1 MNKTKQSVLLVL
13 GGLLLS
19 LSVMAQSVSL
29 NLVNVTVKKAITE
42 LKEKSGYSFV
52 YVSNDIDTQRI
63 ISVKANDLPSA
74 INQIIEGQDLT
85 YEIQGKNII
94 ISKKL
99 PQTITGTGLTKT
111 VKGYVL
117 DEKGEPLPG
126 ATVQVGNTSR
136 GVLTDLDGAYEIQVA
151 PTEQLVFSFVGMQ
164 PQLVNVTDQKVINI
178 ELSEE
183 NNELEEAVA
192 VAFGKQK
199 KESVIGAITSIDVK
213 ELKVPSSDLTT
224 ALAGNM
230 AGLVAFSRSGE
241 PGQDNTDFF
250 IRGVATFEGN
260 TTPLILIDNIELS
273 ATDLARLQPDDI
285 ASFSVMKD
293 ATATAL
299 YGARGANGVILVTTK
314 RGVEGPVKVFARLEN
329 AISAPTRTIELAD
342 NVTYMKLANEAAL
355 TRDPSADLLYT
366 KDKIANTGRPGSN
379 PYIYPNN
386 DWYDMLF
393 NDYATSQRA
402 TINLTGGGKVAQYY
416 VSMGL
421 TRDNGILK
429 VDHRNSFNNNIDSK
443 NYTVR
448 ANIDI
453 NVTKTTKMGVRITG
467 NFDDYSGPIN
477 GGSEVYN
484 QVMHANP
491 VMFPAYYE
499 PDPAHTFTQHILFGN
514 YGLAT
519 YTNPYAEMVKGY
531 KDRNRSQILAVLDL
545 NQDLEFITK
554 GLSASAMLN
563 ISRLSS
569 FSTSR
574 YYKPFYYSLG
584 FYDSFTGKYT
594 LDEINSNG
602 TEYLGYYPGA
612 KSMTNTLYTE
622 MRLNYNRTF
631 GGHGLSGLLVFTT
644 HESLIADSSVTSLAQ
659 SLPSR
664 NAGLAGRFTYNWKSR
679 YFAEFNFGYNGSER
693 FAAKH
698 RWGFFP
704 SAGLAW
710 MISNEDFWKPL
721 KKTVNTL
728 KLRYTYGLVGNDNIG
743 TSADRF
749 FYLSSVDMSDSSRS
763 AKFGRDG
770 GSSYDGINVDIYA
783 NDNITWET
791 SYKNNFALELGLF
804 DKLNIIAEYY
814 TEKRTNL
821 LQSRSDIPTTMGLTA
836 PVRANIGEAKA
847 HGVDIQS
854 DFQQS
859 WGRDFWT
866 AARLNFTYARGVY
879 SVFEEP
885 DYAEP
890 WRSHIGQSIS
900 QKWGYIAE
908 RLFVDDAEARNTPSQ
923 NFGSAYGGGDIKFT
937 DVNNDG
943 VITAA
948 DMVPIGNPT
957 TPEIVYGFGLSLGYK
972 GFDASV
978 FFQGEGNVSFWI
990 DASSTSPFVNETQ
1003 LMKAY
1008 ADDHW
1013 SEENQNVYALWPRM
1027 SVNVNKNNTARSTWF
1042 MRDGSFLRLKQ
1053 VELGYTFPNKRLRK
1067 AHIDNLRLYMSGSNL
1082 LTWSKFKLW
1091 DVELGGDGFNYP
1103 IQRVVNL
1110 GVNITLK

>member
-1 MNKTKQSVLLVL
+1 MKKIKQSVLLVL
-13 GGLLLS
+13 GGILLS
-19 LSVMAQSVSL
+19 FSVMAQNVSL

-74 INQIIEGQDLT
+74 INQIIDGQDLT

-94 ISKKL
+94 ISKKK
-99 PQTITGTGLTKT
+99 PKVPAGVSQPKI

-117 DEKGEPLPG
+117 DENGDPLPG
-126 ATVQVGNTSR
+126 ATVRVGNTSR
-136 GVLTDLDGAYEIQVA
+136 GVLTDLDGAYEIQVE
-151 PTEQLVFSFVGMQ
+151 PTEQLVFSFVGMT
-164 PQLVNVTDQKVINI
+164 PQLVNVSDQRVINI
-178 ELSEE
+178 ELAEE

-199 KESVIGAITSIDVK
+199 KESVIGAITSVDVK

-260 TTPLILIDNIELS
+260 TTPLILIDNIELT

-314 RGVEGPVKVFARLEN
+314 RGAEGPVKVFARLEN
-329 AISAPTRTIELAD
+329 ALSAPTRTVQLAD

-355 TRDPSADLLYT
+355 TRDAAADLLYT
-366 KDKIANTGRPGSN
+366 KDKIENTGKAGSN

-393 NDYATSQRA
+393 NKYSTSQRA

-421 TRDNGILK
+421 TRDTGILK

-443 NYTVR
+443 SYTVR

-467 NFDDYSGPIN
+467 NFDDYTGPIN

-484 QVMHANP
+484 QVMHSNP

-499 PDPAHTFTQHILFGN
+499 PDPSHIYTQHILFGN

-531 KDRNRSQILAVLDL
+531 KDRNRSQILAVLDV

-584 FYDSFTGKYT
+584 FYDSFTGAYT

-644 HESLIADSSVTSLAQ
+644 HESLIADSSITSLAK

-679 YFAEFNFGYNGSER
+679 YFTEFNFGYNGSER

-704 SAGLAW
+704 SAGVAW

-743 TSADRF
+743 SSADRF
-749 FYLSSVDMSDSSRS
+749 FYLSSVDMNDSSRS

-770 GSSYDGINVDIYA
+770 GSSYNGINVDIYA

-821 LQSRSDIPTTMGLTA
+821 LQSRSDIPSTMGLTA

-854 DFQQS
+854 DYQQS
-859 WGRDFWT
+859 WGKDFWT

-879 SVFEEP
+879 SIFEEP

-908 RLFVDDAEARNTPSQ
+908 RLFVDDAEARNAPTQ
-923 NFGSAYGGGDIKFT
+923 NFGSVYGGGDIKYT

-957 TPEIVYGFGLSLGYK
+957 TPEIVYGFGLSMGYK

-990 DASSTSPFVNETQ
+990 DAASTYPFVKETQ

-1013 SEENQNVYALWPRM
+1013 SEENQNVYALWPRL
-1027 SVNVNKNNTARSTWF
+1027 SVDVNKNNTARSTWF

-1053 VELGYTFPNKRLRK
+1053 VEIGYTFPNHWLRR
-1067 AHIDNLRLYMSGSNL
+1067 AHIDNLRLYMSGTNL

-1103 IQRVVNL
+1103 IQRVVNV

>member
-1 MNKTKQSVLLVL
+1 MKKTTKSVLLIL

-19 LSVMAQSVSL
+19 ISLTAQSVSL

-52 YVSNDIDTQRI
+52 YVSKDIDTQKV
-63 ISVKANDLPSA
+63 ISVKADDLVSA
-74 INQIIEGQDLT
+74 VNQILKGQDLT

-94 ISKKL
+94 ISKKQ
-99 PQTITGTGLTKT
+99 PQIAKGSGQPKT

-117 DEKGEPLPG
+117 DANGEPLPG

-136 GVLTDLDGAYEIQVA
+136 GVMTDLNGAYEIQVA
-151 PTEQLVFSFVGMQ
+151 PAEQLVFSFMGMQ
-164 PQLVNVTDQKVINI
+164 PQLVNVSDQKIINI
-178 ELSEE
+178 ELVEDS
-183 NNELEEAVA
+183 NELEEAVA

-199 KESVIGAITSIDVK
+199 KESVIGAITSVDVK

-230 AGLVAFSRSGE
+230 AGVVAFSRSGE

-260 TTPLILIDNIELS
+260 TTPLILIDNIELT

-314 RGVEGPVKVFARLEN
+314 RGAEGPVKVFARFEN
-329 AISAPTRTIELAD
+329 AISAPTRTVQLAD
-342 NVTYMKLANEAAL
+342 NITYMKLANEAAL
-355 TRDPSADLLYT
+355 TRDPLADLLYSR
-366 KDKIANTGRPGSN
+366 DKIENTGKPGSN

-386 DWYDMLF
+386 DWYKMLF

-416 VSMGL
+416 VSLGL
-421 TRDNGILK
+421 TRDSGVLK

-477 GGSEVYN
+477 GGSVVYD

-499 PDPAHTFTQHILFGN
+499 PDPEHAYTQHILFGN
-514 YGLAT
+514 YGAAT

-545 NQDLEFITK
+545 NQDLNFITK

-563 ISRLSS
+563 ISRLST

-574 YYKPFYYSLG
+574 YYKPFYYTLG
-584 FYDSFTGKYT
+584 YYDSFTSKYT
-594 LDEINSNG
+594 LSEINNNG

-631 GGHGLSGLLVFTT
+631 GNHGLSGLLVFTT
-644 HESLIADSSVTSLAQ
+644 HESLIADSSINSLAE

-679 YFAEFNFGYNGSER
+679 YFLEFNFGYNGSER

-704 SAGLAW
+704 SAGIAW
-710 MISNEDFWKPL
+710 MVSNEEFWKPL
-721 KKTVNTL
+721 KKTINTL
-728 KLRYTYGLVGNDNIG
+728 KFRYTYGLVGNDAIG

-749 FYLSSVDMSDSSRS
+749 FYLSSVDMNDASRS
-763 AKFGRDG
+763 AQFGRDG
-770 GSSYDGINVDIYA
+770 GSSYNGIDVNIYA

-791 SYKNNFALELGLF
+791 SYKNNFAVELGLF
-804 DKLNIIAEYY
+804 DKFNIIAEYY

-821 LQSRSDIPTTMGLTA
+821 LQNRSDIPSTMGLTA

-847 HGVDIQS
+847 HGIDIQS

-859 WGRDFWT
+859 WSKDFWT
-866 AARLNFTYARGVY
+866 AARANFTYARGVY
-879 SVFEEP
+879 SIYEEP
-885 DYAEP
+885 NYAEP
-890 WRSHIGQSIS
+890 WRSHIGRSIS
-900 QKWGYIAE
+900 QRWGYIAE
-908 RLFVDDAEARNTPSQ
+908 RLFVDDAEARNAPIQ
-923 NFGSAYGGGDIKFT
+923 NFGSTYGGGDIKYT

-943 VITAA
+943 MITAA

-990 DASSTSPFVNETQ
+990 DAEETSPFAGDTQ
-1003 LMKAY
+1003 LLKVY
-1008 ADDHW
+1008 ADSHW
-1013 SEENQNVYALWPRM
+1013 SEENQDVYALWPRL
-1027 SVNVNKNNTARSTWF
+1027 STVVNKNNTARSTWF
-1042 MRDGSFLRLKQ
+1042 MRDGSFMRLKQ
-1053 VELGYTFPNKRLRK
+1053 VELGYTFPHTWLRK
-1067 AHIDNLRLYMSGSNL
+1067 AHIDNLRLYVSGSNL

-1091 DVELGGDGFNYP
+1091 DVELGGNGFNYP
-1103 IQRVVNL
+1103 IQKVVNL
-1110 GVNITLK
+1110 GLNITLK